1 MYNQYQLSKV
11 VALVKDA
18 EDLGKLTKEFWNR
31 YAEFYVKVF
40 NPKEFEHFDA
50 MMKDCVE
57 EPDEIKCNFHV
68 QPAFEEA
75 VRDRYTDHKPENVAS
90 VEMVLNALI
99 FFGEKRK
106 DE

>member
-11 VALVKDA
+11 VALLKRA
-18 EDLGKLTKEFWNR
+18 EKLDKLTNEFEKR
-31 YAEFYVKVF
+31 YAVFYEEVF

-90 VEMVLNALI
+90 VEMVLNALLV
-99 FFGEKRK
+99 FGEMNKQK
-106 DE
+106 